1 MTIGTKAALGHNI
14 QEGCTDNGWR
24 SLNVFSRDQ
33 SHERGVFFFVGEDLQ
48 IHRLQRFKG
57 ASHRA
62 SKTKAKF
69 QVGAIGLETSLRC
82 AHPLGTVL
90 QGHNPIGIQSPIW
103 SHKNQRQALQVR
115 PPQRVL
121 NQHRRKLG
129 GNS

>member
-62 SKTKAKF
+62 SKTKAKS
-69 QVGAIGLETSLRC
+69 QDGAIGLET
-82 AHPLGTVL
+82 G
-90 QGHNPIGIQSPIW
+90 
-103 SHKNQRQALQVR
+103 SHL
-115 PPQRVL
+115 L
-121 NQHRRKLG
+121 
-129 GNS
+129 